1 MSKDYYATLGVP
13 RSADEKEIKSAYR
26 KLARK
31 YHPDV
36 NPNDKTSEAKFKEVS
51 EAYEVLSDP
60 EKRKAY
66 DQFGANWEHMQNYGG
81 GGEGADFGFNIPGGE
96 GGFGNIFEQLF
107 QNIGQ
112 ETMHQQR
119 ASTTARDIEKTVEV
133 TLEEV
138 DTGTKRSL
146 SYQSLDACKS
156 CDGRGVVHLRSSR
169 RCGTCGGTGKLR
181 GLLGMTQICNECHG
195 TGVSATEKCPSCKG
209 EGGAPTNKKVE
220 VTIPAGISDGKKLRI
235 PGKGVIGSGH
245 RAGDLYVVIKL
256 IPHPVFKLNG
266 DNLEVEVE
274 VPYTLAALG
283 GEISVPTLRSKV
295 KMRIPEGTQ
304 SGQTFRLSGQGL
316 SKLGGQRG
324 NLMARIKITVP
335 KKLSDQERR
344 LLSELASMETQKV

>member
-1 MSKDYYATLGVP
+1 MSKDYYATLGVS

-36 NPNDKTSEAKFKEVS
+36 NPNDKSAEAKFKEVS

-66 DQFGANWEHMQNYGG
+66 DQFGANWEHAQNFGG
-81 GGEGADFGFNIPGGE
+81 NAGDFNFNIPGGDA
-96 GGFGNIFEQLF
+96 GFGSIFEQLF

-119 ASTTARDIEKTVEV
+119 NATATRDIEKTVEV

-138 DTGTKRSL
+138 DSGTKRSL

-156 CDGRGVVHLRSSR
+156 CDGRGLVHLRSSR

-181 GLLGMTQICNECHG
+181 GLLGMNQICNECHG
-195 TGVSATEKCPSCKG
+195 SGVSSTEKCPTCKG
-209 EGGAPTNKKVE
+209 EGAMPTNKRVE

-235 PGKGVIGSGH
+235 PGKGVIGTGQ
-245 RAGDLYVVIKL
+245 RAGDLYVVIKIL
-256 IPHPVFKLNG
+256 PHAVYKLNG
-266 DNLEVEVE
+266 DNLEVDVD
-274 VPYTLAALG
+274 VPFTAAALG
-283 GEISVPTLRSKV
+283 GEITVPTLRSKV

-316 SKLGGQRG
+316 AKLGGQRG
-324 NLMARIKITVP
+324 NLLARIKITVP
-335 KKLSDQERR
+335 KKLTDGQRR
-344 LLSELASMETQKV
+344 LLNELAAMETQKA